1 MADFNPSVQQTKD
14 PNFISN
20 RSEQPRSAQ
29 YNAAADSSTADII
42 MNNLTNVIPPLA
54 QGGDRLTKL
63 AIDNS
68 IYDQNDKLNREFGAT
83 DMIALND
90 AKVPAIPSSLEDSA
104 KNLQRVNQAYQT
116 GAISKTTFDIKVA
129 SMASDLRAQYGSPY
143 LRDYIDKKVQDVTGV
158 DPQNQV
164 RRDIFAAVEKNK
176 DSALEE
182 SKKKISLATDLA
194 KDGVSVPG
202 WENMSLTEL
211 INNTAVSQKYL
222 DQHKRFQAASDDDKT
237 KQTLADDDHIRAAQ
251 GGLTGVVIQNFNN
264 IHSNLGKTKAEIDS
278 AIGQMTTMTGEK
290 KALLV
295 AKTNQW
301 ADQVMATARAWVV
314 KNYTAGNLT
323 KEKSDQIL
331 QPTQMLLD
339 NYRQAV
345 VSGNSEYLK
354 DITDRLTAMKT
365 NDDIKFMDVPGVRA
379 AGAAN
384 RVLGNLAGA
393 AAMESWLPQITKAAD
408 RIFARDELYQVYG
421 TSNGLSLSDSY
432 QHLKDKGVKDQ
443 KAFTSLTGTAGD
455 MLDNPQSPP
464 DQIEKSVR
472 FLYGADNYQFI
483 ARLPDYQKAQAYSM
497 LYSPQ
502 RTKSMERI
510 RDAGDI
516 NSWNAYVTSAKRMF
530 GPTFRQSAMSMQQNS
545 IDPNSYR
552 VTYNANTHQFQFDP
566 TLDKFNPRGNPIAVP
581 SHPEIKQI
589 NQGLKV
595 IAPVLEANGQ
605 NVDEYLQRQFEESGM
620 TGPPGGWRQ
629 SDNPWQQMGGAFFDT
644 AAAVK
649 MQSGASKLGGPGS
662 EQGQPQGS
670 EGNPNDRQV
679 SGEDEAS
686 RRAQLKDLT
695 DAFNKTEDP
704 EVRAMLKQEMKSLQK
719 GPEPSPT
726 FGGPNPRGAPNAGTP
741 TDEQQLQGRD
751 AIDMLTGI
759 PSFMEAVQRGDAAG
773 AALAAAT
780 ILPFPAG
787 KAAKAGEKLA
797 EGGAKII
804 DNVTREARGV
814 EKGMAAQSAR
824 EASVVKELQS
834 IDVSKLS
841 DEGLQAVE
849 DQLRTSLSIKSL
861 SGDQLNV
868 IFNKIKE
875 ISNET
880 YRRSPLSAED
890 EMFRLNAQKTADAMD
905 AEAKLKKNKGLRII
919 EGDKE

>member
-1 MADFNPSVQQTKD
+1 MAALNPDVQQTKD

-20 RSEQPRSAQ
+20 SSEQPKSAQ
-29 YNAAADSSTADII
+29 YNAAADVSTADIV
-42 MNNLTNVIPPLA
+42 MNNLTNVIPALA
-54 QGGDRLTKL
+54 EGGDRLTKL

-164 RRDIFAAVEKNK
+164 RRDIFSAVEKNK

-182 SKKKISLATDLA
+182 NKKKISLATDLA

-237 KQTLADDDHIRAAQ
+237 KQTLADEDHIRAAQ
-251 GGLTGVVIQNFNN
+251 GGLTGLVVQNFSN

-278 AIGQMTTMTGEK
+278 MIGQMTTMTGEK

-354 DITDRLTAMKT
+354 DITDRLQAMKT

-379 AGAAN
+379 AGSAN

-421 TSNGLSLSDSY
+421 TNNGISLSDSY
-432 QHLKDKGVKDQ
+432 QHMKDKGVKDQ
-443 KAFTSLTGTAGD
+443 KAFTSLTGTSGA
-455 MLDNPQSPP
+455 MLDNPQATPEEV
-464 DQIEKSVR
+464 EKSVR

-483 ARLPDYQKAQAYSM
+483 ARLPDNQKAQAYAT

-510 RDAGDI
+510 RDSGDI
-516 NSWNAYVTSAKRMF
+516 NSWNAYVTSSKRMF

-552 VTYNANTHQFQFDP
+552 VSYNADTHQFQFDP
-566 TLDKFNPRGNPIAVP
+566 TLDKFNPRGNPVAVP
-581 SHPEIKQI
+581 SHPEIEQI
-589 NQGLKV
+589 NQGLKA
-595 IAPVLEANGQ
+595 IAPVLKANGQ
-605 NVDEYLQRQFEESGM
+605 SVEEYLQRQFEESGM

-629 SDNPWQQMGGAFFDT
+629 SDNAWNQIGGAFFDT

-649 MQSGASKLGGPGS
+649 MQSGASKLGGPDTGG
-662 EQGQPQGS
+662 QGQSP

-741 TDEQQLQGRD
+741 TDEQQMQGRD

-759 PSFMEAVQRGDAAG
+759 PSFMEAVQKGDAAG